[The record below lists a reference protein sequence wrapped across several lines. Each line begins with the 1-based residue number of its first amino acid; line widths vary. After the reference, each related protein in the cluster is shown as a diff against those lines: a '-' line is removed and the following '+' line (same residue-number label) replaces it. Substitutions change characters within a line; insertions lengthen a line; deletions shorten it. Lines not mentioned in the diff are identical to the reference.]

1 MLRRRLHLGALAA
14 FCALALPPLA
24 PAAPSRAEHEAAQT
38 LIVRFAPSVPP
49 ARRAALLAHAGA
61 RPVRTLGKIGFVV
74 ARVAPSKRDAAL
86 AYLRRSGATSVAQ
99 GSHVFH
105 ALDTIPTDPGYATTD
120 PFYSPDP
127 WPWEQLRLPRAW
139 DFTTGNAGV
148 TIAVVDT
155 GVAPVQSDLAGR
167 LLPGVDEVNGDP
179 LPDDDNGHG
188 TEVATT
194 AAGAMN
200 NGQAVGACPGCSILP
215 VKVLDATGAGTDAD
229 IANGIV
235 WATDNGADIIN
246 LSLGGS
252 YNDSAVAAA
261 VAYAVSNNV
270 LVVAAAGNSASSQ
283 PSYPGAYPGVI
294 SVGAT
299 GLDRSLMS
307 FSQFG
312 QWVDVAA
319 PGCVNAG
326 NMTNALALDVCGTSF
341 ASPLVAGI
349 AGLVL
354 SANPGTTAAQLK
366 SQIETTA
373 MTTGADVRNGVVDAA
388 NLFGAPAAPV
398 YFTPGY
404 LVGAAQSGQ
413 TLTAVVPQWLG
424 SAPLTTAHQWY
435 RCDASGGSCVATGA
449 TGTSYALTDSD
460 IGSKL
465 KFEDTATNPAGAV
478 VQTAPLS
485 EVVVSAFDPAP
496 EPMQPPAS
504 VPGKPPLLPG
514 SGSGKPTTSPGK
526 IIVAPSLPPQPPSIV
541 GSALPGGRLSAD
553 PGSAD
558 DALGVQVAFT
568 WQVLRNGAW
577 RAQPGANDQDFD
589 VPKSFGGL
597 KVRVLVTTLTSTG
610 GAQKAAASDPVTIKA
625 PKATRKLKLKR

>member
-1 MLRRRLHLGALAA
+1 MLRRGLHLGAIAA
-14 FCALALPPLA
+14 FCALALPSLA
-24 PAAPSRAEHEAAQT
+24 PAARSTAEREAAQT
-38 LIVRFAPSVPP
+38 VLVRFAPSVPP
-49 ARRAALLAHAGA
+49 ARRASLLAHAGA
-61 RPVRTLGKIGFVV
+61 RQIRTLGKLGFVV
-74 ARVAPSKRDAAL
+74 ARVAPSRRADAL
-86 AYLRRSGATSVAQ
+86 AYLRRSGATSVVQAA
-99 GSHVFH
+99 HVFR

-120 PFYSPDP
+120 PFYAPNP

-139 DFTTGNAGV
+139 DFTTGSSGV

-155 GVAPVQSDLAGR
+155 GVAPAQSDLSGR
-167 LLPGVDEVNGDP
+167 LLAGIDEVNNDP
-179 LPDDDNGHG
+179 FPDDDNGHG

-215 VKVLDATGAGTDAD
+215 VKALDASGSGTDAD
-229 IANGIV
+229 VANGIV
-235 WATDNGADIIN
+235 WATDNGANIVN
-246 LSLGGS
+246 LSLGGN

-261 VAYAVSNNV
+261 VAYAISHGV

-283 PSYPGAYPGVI
+283 PNYPGAYSGVI

-299 GLDRSLMS
+299 GLDGNLAS

-326 NMTNALALDVCGTSF
+326 DKTNALALDVCGTSF
-341 ASPLVAGI
+341 ASPLVAGV
-349 AGLVL
+349 AGLYL
-354 SANPGTTAAQLK
+354 SANPGTTAAQLR
-366 SQIETTA
+366 SLIETTA
-373 MTTGADVRNGVVDAA
+373 MTTSADVRNGVVDAA
-388 NLFGAPAAPV
+388 NLFGAPAAPA

-424 SAPLTTAHQWY
+424 SSPLSTSHQWY
-435 RCDASGGSCVATGA
+435 RCDASGGSCGA
-449 TGTSYALTDSD
+449 TGTTGTSYVLTDAD
-460 IGSKL
+460 IGSRIE
-465 KFEDTATNPAGAV
+465 FQDTATNPAGSV
-478 VQTAPLS
+478 TQTAPLS
-485 EVVVSAFDPAP
+485 EVVVSAFADAP

-504 VPGKPPLLPG
+504 VPGIPPLLPG
-514 SGSGKPTTSPGK
+514 VGTGTPVAPGR
-526 IIVAPSLPPQPPSIV
+526 IVVAPSLPPQPPTIV
-541 GSALPGGRLSAD
+541 GTAVPGGRLSAN

-558 DALGVQVAFT
+558 ALGVRLGYT
-568 WQVLRNGAW
+568 WQVLRGASW

-597 KVRVLVTTLTSTG
+597 KVRVLVSSLTATG
-610 GAQKAAASDPVTIKA
+610 AVQRTSASSPVTIKA
-625 PKATRKLKLKR
+625 PRTTRKLKLKR